1 MKFEQFEKIIKEYIK
16 FSHYEHKLNEMGL
29 DIVDTPLYE
38 TTGFLLDN
46 IWEAWFND
54 DGIDTINWWMFEYH
68 DLDEDFDDDLNL
80 VQEKEPGMWDEDGNV
95 IPMDTIEDLWNYVK
109 DCLLHNDYT
118 LKEVIN
124 SGNRAIIAK
133 NTKSITYEDICD
145 IINNP
150 EIISALHWD
159 DDSEIY
165 FVPANTPE
173 LKDILGIRFKD
184 PQKIMPFETLD
195 GLKMTISSFWD
206 KQVGPVYRLT
216 YQGHDTY
223 IWEG

>member
-95 IPMDTIEDLWNYVK
+95 IPMNTIEDLWNAFLEYQIVVIE
-109 DCLLHNDYT
+109 LLL
-118 LKEVIN
+118 LKTQRVLLTKISVI
-124 SGNRAIIAK
+124 S
-133 NTKSITYEDICD
+133 
-145 IINNP
+145 
-150 EIISALHWD
+150 
-159 DDSEIY
+159 
-165 FVPANTPE
+165 
-173 LKDILGIRFKD
+173 
-184 PQKIMPFETLD
+184 
-195 GLKMTISSFWD
+195 
-206 KQVGPVYRLT
+206 
-216 YQGHDTY
+216 
-223 IWEG
+223 